1 MSGKT
6 KVGLAAALMLVVIAT
21 APAVQCLGYLASQ
34 NQPQTHSCCPQKTSP
49 VNTVVPTCCIHSPA
63 VTSQTVNVPTPTWA
77 IGAAIAVES
86 LPITAAIEVAIV
98 PDLDTSPPHCSSI
111 LRI

>member
-6 KVGLAAALMLVVIAT
+6 KVGLAAALMLVVIAA

-34 NQPQTHSCCPQKTSP
+34 NHQQAHSCCPQKTTP
-49 VNTVVPTCCIHSPA
+49 VSTVVPTCCIHSPA
-63 VTSQTVNVPTPTWA
+63 VTSQTVDVPTPNSV
-77 IGAAIAVES
+77 IGAAIAVQS
-86 LPITAAIEVAIV
+86 LPIIAAIEIAIV
-98 PDLDTSPPHCSSI
+98 PDLHASPPHCSSI